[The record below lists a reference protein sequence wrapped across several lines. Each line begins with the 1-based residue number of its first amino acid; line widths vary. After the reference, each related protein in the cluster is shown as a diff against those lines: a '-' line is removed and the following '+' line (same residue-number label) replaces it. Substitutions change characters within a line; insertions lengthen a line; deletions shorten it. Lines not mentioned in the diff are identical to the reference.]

1 MSTKNGK
8 MSNNMIN
15 KNKKIILTGDRPTG
29 KLHLGHYFGSLVNR
43 INLQNTKNHLNNDM
57 EYQQFI
63 MIADMQAL
71 TDNAENSQKITN
83 SVQELILDYYSVG
96 LISLD
101 EATPQSTI
109 FLQSAVPA
117 LSELTMYYM
126 NLVTE
131 SRVVRNP
138 TVKTEREQKK
148 WQGGSVPFGFL
159 AYPVSQAADITAFKA
174 DLVPVGEDQLP
185 MIELTNEIVDKFNS
199 TYTNV
204 LKRTKAL
211 ITKDSKLSRLIGVDG
226 EQKMS
231 KSLNNA
237 IFLSDSEDELRA
249 KIKKM
254 RTCTRTTLSDPG
266 TLEGNAVF
274 YFIDVM
280 SSWFNMNNSYHPI
293 LQEIPI
299 WKARYI
305 SGGNDNEE
313 YAKDSFLKEQ
323 LFNLINQMLIPIRQ
337 KRQEGIE
344 NIGLIYKKIDSDIK
358 KANIIANHTLHE
370 LKCAMGLNY
379 PNF

>member
-1 MSTKNGK
+1 MNTPT
-8 MSNNMIN
+8 
-15 KNKKIILTGDRPTG
+15 KKIVLTGDRPTG
-29 KLHLGHYFGSLVNR
+29 KLHLGHYFGSLLNR
-43 INLQNTKNHLNNDM
+43 IRLQNQQNDVKNYEFDQ
-57 EYQQFI
+57 YI

-71 TDNAENSQKITN
+71 TDNAENSKKITS
-83 SVQELILDYYSVG
+83 SVRELILDYYSVG

-101 EATPQSTI
+101 ESKPQSTI
-109 FLQSAVPA
+109 FLQSAIPA

-138 TVKTEREQKK
+138 TVKAEREQKK

-174 DLVPVGEDQLP
+174 DFVPVGEDQLP

-199 TYTNV
+199 TYTEV
-204 LKRTKAL
+204 LTRTKAL
-211 ITKDSKLSRLIGVDG
+211 ITKDSKLSRLLGIDG

-254 RTCTRTTLSDPG
+254 RTCTRAKINDPG

-280 SSWFNMNNSYHPI
+280 SSWFNINQSSHPI

-299 WKARYI
+299 WKSRYV
-305 SGGNDNEE
+305 SGGNGNEE

-337 KRQEGIE
+337 KRQEGLE
-344 NIGLIYKKIDSDIK
+344 NIDLIYKKIDSDIK
-358 KANIIANHTLHE
+358 KANIIANNTLHE